1 MARNP
6 NPEPADAHW
15 RPQPFARRRD
25 CPTRRLLVA
34 MALLFAGS
42 ATPLLA
48 QTQDPLQP
56 SADAALPLMR
66 DVVSV
71 PDALQARLR
80 AHVIEPGT
88 SRERRLEALV
98 ALLFDDAGYG
108 LQYDGSL
115 TRTVAQSAADR
126 RANCLSFSL
135 LFVALARKAGIEAYV
150 QETDHVLAWQGG
162 DALYGNGH
170 VNVGVKVGLARKTV
184 DIDRSVVSIR
194 GMPRPISDERAL
206 SHFYNNRGAELMREG
221 QHAAARAHFD
231 KALALT
237 PEFVPA
243 LNNLGVLSM
252 RQGDYAHA
260 DRTYTAALKKNPRHT
275 ATLFNMVNLYRKSG
289 DTRRQREYEVRLF
302 KVQRRDPFHQIILAL
317 GYEKNGAYAD
327 AAEHF
332 RRAIRLNA
340 RDHFV
345 YFGLARAYAHL
356 GESARATEA
365 LMRARDA
372 AGDSRG
378 MYQTKLDRLRHAQP
392 TLVR

>member
-1 MARNP
+1 MSISIPIDAAG
-6 NPEPADAHW
+6 PA
-15 RPQPFARRRD
+15 QPVLGGVR
-25 CPTRRLLVA
+25 
-34 MALLFAGS
+34 ALL
-42 ATPLLA
+42 LA
-48 QTQDPLQP
+48 
-56 SADAALPLMR
+56 AALSLSPAWAQAPPANSAAGLAEGQPLPGAS
-66 DVVSV
+66 VVAIPAALEAQLKTQVIRLSASREKRL
-71 PDALQARLR
+71 DAL
-80 AHVIEPGT
+80 VN
-88 SRERRLEALV
+88 LV
-98 ALLFDDAGYG
+98 FSDTGYA
-108 LQYDGSL
+108 LQYDGTL
-115 TRTVAQSAADR
+115 TRTAAQSAAER

-135 LFVALARKAGIEAYV
+135 LFVALARRAGIEAYV

-170 VNVGVKVGLARKTV
+170 VNVGVKVGMARKTV

-221 QHAAARAHFD
+221 RLEAARAHFD
-231 KALALT
+231 ESLKLT
-237 PEFVPA
+237 PAFVPA

-252 RQGDYAHA
+252 REGDYVQANQA
-260 DRTYTAALKKNPRHT
+260 YAAALKEDARH
-275 ATLFNMVNLYRKSG
+275 APTLSNMVNLYRKTG
-289 DTRRQREYEVRLF
+289 DARRQHEFEARLF

-317 GYEKNGAYAD
+317 GYEKSGAYAD
-327 AAEHF
+327 AAEHY
-332 RRAIRLNA
+332 RRAIRLKA

-378 MYQTKLDRLRHAQP
+378 MYQTKLDRLRQAHP
-392 TLVR
+392 TLTR

>member
-1 MARNP
+1 VIR
-6 NPEPADAHW
+6 ET
-15 RPQPFARRRD
+15 RQPRTGA
-25 CPTRRLLVA
+25 TRRLFSILGGG
-34 MALLFAGS
+34 MATRLHAVFAAAFALAL
-42 ATPLLA
+42 ATSPALA
-48 QTQDPLQP
+48 QSLE
-56 SADAALPLMR
+56 LPLIPESLAVPAER
-66 DVVSV
+66 DVVAI
-71 PDALQARLR
+71 PDQLETRLR
-80 AHVIEPGT
+80 ERVLQNTA
-88 SRERRLEALV
+88 SRERRLESLV
-98 ALLFDDAGYG
+98 KLLFNDAGYG

-115 TRTVAQSAADR
+115 TRTVAQSAAEG

-135 LFVALARKAGIEAYV
+135 LFVALARRAGIEAYV

-194 GMPRPISDERAL
+194 GTPRPISDERAL

-221 QHAAARAHFD
+221 QLDAARAHFD

-243 LNNLGVLSM
+243 LNNLGVLAM
-252 RQGDYAHA
+252 REGDYAHA
-260 DRTYTAALKKNPRHT
+260 GRAYAAALKKDARH
-275 ATLFNMVNLYRKSG
+275 APTLSNMVNLYRRTG
-289 DTRRQREYEVRLF
+289 DSRRQHEFEARLF

-317 GYEKNGAYAD
+317 GYEKSGAYDD
-327 AAEHF
+327 AAEHY

-378 MYQTKLDRLRHAQP
+378 MYQTKLDRLRHARP